1 MKLPKFYQGFT
12 LIEVMIA
19 LSVVA
24 IGLMATLKAINEEIN
39 GAVITRN
46 KMLALWLLENKVT
59 EIRLN
64 PIPPNT
70 GINQGQEILMNQTW
84 KWQTNTSVTANI
96 KIRKV
101 EVSIAEPGSNNLKD
115 SIIKQAVYVS
125 DLR

>member
-1 MKLPKFYQGFT
+1 MNKPRYYNGFT

-39 GAVITRN
+39 GASITRN
-46 KMLALWLLENKVT
+46 KMVALWMLENKVS

-64 PIPPNT
+64 SVLPST
-70 GINQGQEILMNQTW
+70 GINQGKQTLYNQTW
-84 KWQTNTSVTANI
+84 QWETISTATANT

-101 EVSIAEPGSNNLKD
+101 EISISVPNSKGKKNILLKQ
-115 SIIKQAVYVS
+115 SIYLS
-125 DLR
+125 DLK

>member
-1 MKLPKFYQGFT
+1 MTQKYSNGFT

-39 GAVITRN
+39 SAVITRN
-46 KMLALWLLENKVT
+46 KMLALWVLENKVA

-64 PIPPNT
+64 PTPLNT
-70 GINQGQEILMNQTW
+70 GINQGQETLMNQTW
-84 KWQTNTSVTANI
+84 KWQTNTSTTANT

-101 EVSIAEPGSNNLKD
+101 EVSISLPTTKD
-115 SIIKQAVYVS
+115 PKDAIIKQAIYLS